1 MEDTYTI
8 TRAFADSWFLLAMF
22 LFFIGAVLWA
32 LRPGSRAAHADTA
45 DIPFRNEDKPADD
58 RVTAEELK
66 GEAK

>member
-32 LRPGSRAAHADTA
+32 LRPGSRALHADTA

-58 RVTAEELK
+58 RVTVAELK